1 MGADEAPM
9 GLVGIIVFTPCSLA
23 AFVLWD
29 TLFAA

>member
-1 MGADEAPM
+1 MGAVEAPM
-9 GLVGIIVFTPCSLA
+9 GPVGIVVFTPCSPG